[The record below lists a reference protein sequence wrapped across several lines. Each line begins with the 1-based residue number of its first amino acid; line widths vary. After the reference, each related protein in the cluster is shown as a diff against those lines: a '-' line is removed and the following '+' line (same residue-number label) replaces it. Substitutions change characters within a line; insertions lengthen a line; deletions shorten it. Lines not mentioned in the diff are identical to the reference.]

1 MNFAT
6 ARCHVASVAR
16 LMRDKK
22 LLTCRRRGK
31 RKHLKGNIYEFF
43 PDNFVFRREKRT
55 IRVGFENNQ
64 QRNLKLFD
72 KNHESLGLC
81 VAPGRGN
88 TLEL

>member
-1 MNFAT
+1 MEMNIAT

-43 PDNFVFRREKRT
+43 PDNFVLRREKRT
-55 IRVGFENNQ
+55 IRVGFENNR

-72 KNHESLGLC
+72 KNHESWVDVWL
-81 VAPGRGN
+81 PGEG
-88 TLEL
+88 TL